1 MRVAVLGPVEV
12 LDDGVPVDAGTPKQ
26 RAILAALVLH
36 RPRAVAVDALVDLV
50 WGDDPP
56 PSPLSSLHGYVSG
69 LRRVVEP
76 RRAARERASVLV
88 TVPPGYALRLSDE
101 DVDATRFAA
110 AIDAV
115 HRRLALADAS
125 GLPAVPAGVAPAE
138 LAAMAQRLGEAL
150 LLWRGT
156 PFQELEEADAAV
168 AERARLAELRLVA
181 TEDLA
186 LIRME
191 LGEHATVAAELTGR
205 AQRYPLRERLWAL
218 RALAQAR
225 AGRQAEALT
234 SLRTIRHTLGEQ
246 LGVDP
251 GPVLRAVELAVLKQD
266 PAAISGVRPA
276 PAPARPSGSPA
287 PAAPAEPPP
296 PAPSADEGAGPA
308 GAVAGDPR
316 TWPLVDRDAELA
328 ALLELL
334 GPVRAG
340 RTELALLVGE
350 PGIGKSRLVAE
361 LARRAAD
368 DGFAVLVGRCSEDE
382 GAPPFWPWAS
392 ALRDLS
398 GVLGDGVLR
407 ELAGADADR
416 LAGLLPAGAGRD
428 WAAAVPAAA
437 GGSSA
442 DAERF
447 RICDAFARLL
457 AAAAERRPLLVVLD
471 DLHWADL
478 SSLRLLHHLA
488 DHLTGAPVLLVATR
502 RAHPEPVG
510 VLADVVAALG
520 RRHALRLDLPGLS
533 PGGVAE
539 LARAVTGEAA
549 PAQLATSL
557 RERTDG
563 NPFFLVELLRLRGG
577 ADIPAA
583 VTDVVARRV
592 ARLPDPTQHLL
603 RAAAVIGRQ
612 YDLDLLAAVAG
623 HDADS
628 VLDDLDPA
636 LAAGV
641 VLEEET
647 APGRFRFAHALVRDV
662 VYQAQ
667 SAARRARRHGDVAAV
682 LRDEGDE
689 RLSEAA
695 RHWLAAGPAHA
706 GAAWRTAARAAARAR
721 AVHGYEEAAALLAAA
736 RAAQAQDRSCTAV
749 ERYDLLMAHAEA
761 GQWIGDRVTQL
772 DALDLACRA
781 AEELGDVQRLANA
794 AVRSADGSVWTIRDR
809 TVVHAPAVAALR
821 RALRELP
828 AGDSDLRCRAMLTL
842 GGELHYADAP
852 RERDALAEEGLA
864 MARRIGDPR
873 LLAWAAAT
881 AFVATWQTANA
892 EQRWS
897 RIDEALRLTE
907 GPAGGDAVRTHLLTF
922 RAIAGHE
929 TGRVEAM
936 WRDVAEARA
945 GAQRLRLLYP
955 LVVLNGMELPWRAMQ
970 GRHAEVE
977 ELLAESAALSVST
990 ALPAQELFVVSSL
1003 FAKMWQGRA
1012 GEFLPIARAIYDA
1025 APAMAITVYLLTLL
1039 RSGEHDA
1046 VAAVLDRDGW
1056 VPDSTSWAATFDL
1069 AIGAHAAYAARRPRF
1084 AAQVYEL
1091 LAPHAGRPATAGSGG
1106 ALGPVDAYLALAAAA
1121 AGERD
1126 LAARHADDA
1135 AGLAAAWDVPEMAR
1149 WLAEL
1154 RTDGGF

>member
-110 AIDAV
+110 AVDAV

-138 LAAMAQRLGEAL
+138 LAAMAHRLGEAL
-150 LLWRGT
+150 MLWRGT

-186 LIRME
+186 LIRLE

-225 AGRQAEALT
+225 AGRQADALA
-234 SLRTIRHTLGEQ
+234 SLQTIRHTLGEQ

-266 PAAISGVRPA
+266 PAAVRGARPVPA
-276 PAPARPSGSPA
+276 PAPPT
-287 PAAPAEPPP
+287 
-296 PAPSADEGAGPA
+296 PAPSAGGGAGPA
-308 GAVAGDPR
+308 GAVVTGDPR

-334 GPVRAG
+334 GPVRSG

-398 GVLGDGVLR
+398 GVLGNGVLR

-416 LAGLLPAGAGRD
+416 LAGLLPAGPGRD
-428 WAAAVPAAA
+428 RAAAVPEAAD
-437 GGSSA
+437 GSSA

-447 RICDAFARLL
+447 RISDAFARLL

-502 RAHPEPVG
+502 RAHPEPAG

-533 PGGVAE
+533 PVGVAE

-549 PAQLATSL
+549 PAQRAASL

-612 YDLDLLAAVAG
+612 YDLDLLAAVTG
-623 HDADS
+623 HDADT

-636 LAAGV
+636 VAAGV

-662 VYQAQ
+662 VYQAE
-667 SAARRARRHGDVAAV
+667 SAARRARRHAGVAAA

-706 GAAWRTAARAAARAR
+706 GAAWRAAARAAARAR

-749 ERYDLLMAHAEA
+749 ERYDLLMAHAAA

-781 AEELGDVQRLANA
+781 AEELGDVHRLARA
-794 AVRSADGSVWTIRDR
+794 AIGSADGSVWTIRDR

-821 RALRELP
+821 RVLRELP
-828 AGDSDLRCRAMLTL
+828 AGDSDLRCRALLTL
-842 GGELHYADAP
+842 AGELHYADAP

-864 MARRIGDPR
+864 MARRIGDPQ

-907 GPAGGDAVRTHLLTF
+907 GPAGGDAARTHLLTF
-922 RAIAGHE
+922 RAIAGQE

-936 WRDVAEARA
+936 WHDVAEARA
-945 GAQRLRLLYP
+945 GAQRLRLAYP
-955 LVVLNGMELPWRAMQ
+955 LVVLNGMELPWRVMQ
-970 GRHAEVE
+970 DRSAEVE
-977 ELLAESAALSVST
+977 ELLAESAALSAST
-990 ALPAQELFVVSSL
+990 ALPARELFVVSSL

-1012 GEFLPIARAIYDA
+1012 GEFLPIARAMYDA
-1025 APAMAITVYLLTLL
+1025 EPAMAITVYLLTLV
-1039 RSGEHDA
+1039 RSGEHDT

-1056 VPDSTSWAATFDL
+1056 VPDGTSWAATFDL

-1135 AGLAAAWDVPEMAR
+1135 AGLAAAWDVPVMAR

-1154 RTDGGF
+1154 RADGGF